1 MRDLKSQ
8 KPARAKGNRRKRKK
22 EPRDWKKFFHRV
34 LRVSVFAG
42 SVALAVSGAVLMT
55 RLLSDSDFFRID
67 RIRVADLKRV
77 SREEI
82 LSLSDI
88 QPGISIFDLDLEMIG
103 RKIEENPWIATAS
116 VQRVFPREVSIRVT
130 ERVPQAVV
138 SLGYLYYADGAG
150 EIFKLLG
157 PEDRL
162 DYPLVTGLDRSYLLE
177 NPDAA
182 RRRLKEAMT
191 LLGNLAERKRFNLD
205 DVSEL
210 HIDREEG
217 LIIYTYTGGV
227 PIRMGSGNFAG
238 KLDRLERI
246 YRELEPRLSTLKH
259 IDLNVADR
267 VIVKHDAGG
276 AHERG

>member
-8 KPARAKGNRRKRKK
+8 KPARTKGNRRKRKK

-34 LRVSVFAG
+34 LRVSVFTG
-42 SVALAVSGAVLMT
+42 SVALVASGAVLMT
-55 RLLSDSDFFRID
+55 RLLSDSSFFRID
-67 RIRVADLKRV
+67 RIRVAEQQRV

-88 QPGISIFDLDLEMIG
+88 QPGMSIFDLDLELIG

-116 VQRVFPREVSIRVT
+116 VRRVFPREVSIRVT
-130 ERVPQAVV
+130 ERVPRAVV
-138 SLGYLYYADGAG
+138 SLGYLYYADGSG
-150 EIFKLLG
+150 EVFKLLG

-182 RRRLKEAMT
+182 RRSLKEAMA
-191 LLGNLAERKRFNLD
+191 LLGNLADRKRFNLD

-227 PIRMGSGNFAG
+227 PIRMGSGNFTG

-246 YRELEPRLSTLKH
+246 YRDLEPRLSTLRH

-267 VIVKHDAGG
+267 VIVKLEAGG
-276 AHERG
+276 ANERG

>member
-8 KPARAKGNRRKRKK
+8 KQARTKGNRRKRKK
-22 EPRDWKKFFHRV
+22 EPQDWKKFFHRV
-34 LRVSVFAG
+34 LRMSVFTG
-42 SVALAVSGAVLMT
+42 SVALVVSGAVLMT
-55 RLLSDSDFFRID
+55 RLLCDSGFFRID
-67 RIRVADLKRV
+67 RIRVADQQRV

-88 QPGISIFDLDLEMIG
+88 QPGMSIFDLDLEMIG
-103 RKIEENPWIATAS
+103 SKIEENPWVATAS

-138 SLGYLYYADGAG
+138 SLGYLYYADDSG

-162 DYPLVTGLDRSYLLE
+162 DYPLVTGLERSYLLE

-182 RRRLKEAMT
+182 RRCLKEAMA
-191 LLGNLAERKRFNLD
+191 LLGNLADRKRFNLD

-210 HIDREEG
+210 HIGREEG

-227 PIRMGSGNFAG
+227 PIRMGSGNFTS

-246 YRELEPRLSTLKH
+246 YRDLEPRLLTLRH

-267 VIVKHDAGG
+267 VIVKLEAGG
-276 AHERG
+276 ANERG

>member
-8 KPARAKGNRRKRKK
+8 KPARPKGNRRKRKK
-22 EPRDWKKFFHRV
+22 EPRDWKTFFHRV

-55 RLLSDSDFFRID
+55 RLVSDSGFFRIE
-67 RIRVADLKRV
+67 RIRVADLQRV
-77 SREEI
+77 SREEV

-88 QPGISIFDLDLEMIG
+88 QPGMSIFDLDLEMIG
-103 RKIEENPWIATAS
+103 RKIEENPWVATAS

-138 SLGYLYYADGAG
+138 SLGYLYYADGSG

-227 PIRMGSGNFAG
+227 PIRMGSGNFTS

-259 IDLNVADR
+259 IDLNVTDR
-267 VIVKHDAGG
+267 VIVKLDAGG
-276 AHERG
+276 ANERG